1 MSKDIKKYYEFK
13 ALIDR
18 KESKVNEHLS
28 YAGQSEKDTSVM
40 NQNYLIIQKE
50 IEEIIKL
57 LTKSMKL
64 LNKIN

>member
-18 KESKVNEHLS
+18 KESKVNELLS
-28 YAGQSEKDTSVM
+28 YTGQSEKDTSVM
-40 NQNYLIIQKE
+40 SQNYLIIQKE

-57 LTKSMKL
+57 LFKAGKL
-64 LNKIN
+64 LNNII